1 MLPVPAASHPLS
13 LCRCRERLDL
23 AGSLH
28 SPPASQRR
36 GRGSQGNAEVWA
48 KLGWVAAGGFAGG
61 RGARTARGTAAAVR
75 CTLGEGSEADPRV
88 K

>member
-1 MLPVPAASHPLS
+1 M
-13 LCRCRERLDL
+13 
-23 AGSLH
+23 AG
-28 SPPASQRR
+28 
-36 GRGSQGNAEVWA
+36 
-48 KLGWVAAGGFAGG
+48 VAAGGFAGG